1 MLLAPLLRQAAAR
14 TRTSTRDPKGEDIL
28 AAVNRRTLLFQFN
41 ICGPGTAIVRRRSHT
56 ETPRLC
62 WGSDRSIPQ
71 PGSRATVRRIGM
83 ARLRHRREE
92 LANVVTHG
100 FGTLCGIAATG
111 VLVTL
116 AVLRGDVFHIVG
128 AAVFGTTLIV
138 LYSASTLYHAAP
150 KQSVKD
156 RLRVV
161 DHSAIYLLIA
171 GTYTPFTLAGVRGGW
186 GWALFGVIWGLAAA
200 GILFKLFFTGRFR
213 RLSTAIYLAMGW
225 LVVIAA
231 KPVLEALPGAALLW
245 LAIGGL
251 AYTGGVYFYAN
262 RRIPYGHAIWHL
274 CVMAGSTAHV
284 VAAALLILLPAG

>member
-1 MLLAPLLRQAAAR
+1 MR
-14 TRTSTRDPKGEDIL
+14 GI
-28 AAVNRRTLLFQFN
+28 
-41 ICGPGTAIVRRRSHT
+41 GT
-56 ETPRLC
+56 
-62 WGSDRSIPQ
+62 
-71 PGSRATVRRIGM
+71 
-83 ARLRHRREE
+83 ARLRHRRQE
-92 LANVVTHG
+92 LANALTHAV
-100 FGTLCGIAATG
+100 GTLFGILATC

-116 AVLRGDVFHIVG
+116 AALKGDVFHIVG
-128 AAVFGTTLIV
+128 AAVFGTTLV
-138 LYSASTLYHAAP
+138 LLYSASTLYHAAP
-150 KQSVKD
+150 RRSVKK

-186 GWALFGVIWGLAAA
+186 GWTLFGVIWGLAAA
-200 GILFKLFFTGRFR
+200 GVVFKLFYTGRFR
-213 RLSTAIYLAMGW
+213 RISTVIYLAMGW

-231 KPVLEALPGAALLW
+231 RPVVEALPGATLVW

-284 VAAALLILLPAG
+284 VAAALLIVLPGG

>member
-1 MLLAPLLRQAAAR
+1 M
-14 TRTSTRDPKGEDIL
+14 
-28 AAVNRRTLLFQFN
+28 
-41 ICGPGTAIVRRRSHT
+41 
-56 ETPRLC
+56 
-62 WGSDRSIPQ
+62 
-71 PGSRATVRRIGM
+71 
-83 ARLRHRREE
+83 
-92 LANVVTHG
+92 
-100 FGTLCGIAATG
+100 
-111 VLVTL
+111 
-116 AVLRGDVFHIVG
+116 
-128 AAVFGTTLIV
+128 
-138 LYSASTLYHAAP
+138 
-150 KQSVKD
+150 
-156 RLRVV
+156 V

-200 GILFKLFFTGRFR
+200 GVVFKLFFTGRFS

-231 KPVLEALPGAALLW
+231 KPVFEALPGAALLW

-284 VAAALLILLPAG
+284 VAAALLILLPTD

>member
-1 MLLAPLLRQAAAR
+1 
-14 TRTSTRDPKGEDIL
+14 
-28 AAVNRRTLLFQFN
+28 
-41 ICGPGTAIVRRRSHT
+41 
-56 ETPRLC
+56 
-62 WGSDRSIPQ
+62 
-71 PGSRATVRRIGM
+71 VRRIKL
-83 ARLRHRREE
+83 ARLRYRREE
-92 LANVVTHG
+92 LANVLTHG

-116 AVLRGDVFHIVG
+116 AALRGDVFHIVG
-128 AAVFGTTLIV
+128 AAVFGTTLVV

-150 KQSVKD
+150 SQSVKA

-200 GILFKLFFTGRFR
+200 GVVFKLFFTGRFR

-284 VAAALLILLPAG
+284 VAAALLILLPTG

>member
-1 MLLAPLLRQAAAR
+1 MR
-14 TRTSTRDPKGEDIL
+14 G
-28 AAVNRRTLLFQFN
+28 
-41 ICGPGTAIVRRRSHT
+41 
-56 ETPRLC
+56 
-62 WGSDRSIPQ
+62 
-71 PGSRATVRRIGM
+71 IGL
-83 ARLRHRREE
+83 ARLRHRRQE
-92 LANVVTHG
+92 LANTLTHA
-100 FGTLCGIAATG
+100 FGMLCGIAATA

-116 AVLRGDVFHIVG
+116 AAMKGDAFHIVG
-128 AAVFGTTLIV
+128 AAVFGATLIL

-150 KQSVKD
+150 KRSLKA

-186 GWALFGVIWGLAAA
+186 GWTLFGVIWGLAAA
-200 GILFKLFFTGRFR
+200 GVVFKLFFTGRFPKI
-213 RLSTAIYLAMGW
+213 STAIYLAMGW

-231 KPVLEALPGAALLW
+231 KPVFEALPGASLVW

-284 VAAALLILLPAG
+284 VAAALLIVLTAPATP

>member
-1 MLLAPLLRQAAAR
+1 MRGVGR
-14 TRTSTRDPKGEDIL
+14 
-28 AAVNRRTLLFQFN
+28 
-41 ICGPGTAIVRRRSHT
+41 
-56 ETPRLC
+56 
-62 WGSDRSIPQ
+62 
-71 PGSRATVRRIGM
+71 
-83 ARLRHRREE
+83 ARLKHRREE
-92 LANVVTHG
+92 LANTLTHA
-100 FGTLCGIAATG
+100 FGTLCGIAATA

-116 AVLRGDVFHIVG
+116 AALKGDVFHVVG
-128 AAVFGTTLIV
+128 AAVFGVTLVV

-150 KQSVKD
+150 KKSVKA

-186 GWALFGVIWGLAAA
+186 GWTLFGVIWGLAAA
-200 GILFKLFFTGRFR
+200 GIVFKLFFTGRFR
-213 RLSTAIYLAMGW
+213 ILSTLIYLAMGW

-231 KPVLEALPGAALLW
+231 KPVAAALPGATLVW

-251 AYTGGVYFYAN
+251 AYTGGVYFYAD

-284 VAAALLILLPAG
+284 VAAALLILTAG